1 LIVINI
7 SYKFIK
13 ASKGYF
19 ESIIQRVKRLI
30 LAISINFLE
39 NTRLKNLVK
48 YHAGFCADP
57 PKATADF
64 MGAAQLPVA
73 VAAFVYVFKDPAW
86 KKKPTWY
93 IVATQD
99 HAIPPG
105 LERKMDK
112 RTGGKV
118 FEIVSSHVIYMSHP
132 EEVAKIIESAAA
144 VAIVN

>member
-1 LIVINI
+1 MQVSVQTLL
-7 SYKFIK
+7 
-13 ASKGYF
+13 
-19 ESIIQRVKRLI
+19 KRLQT
-30 LAISINFLE
+30 LWELPNY
-39 NTRLKNLVK
+39 RLRSQPL
-48 YHAGFCADP
+48 
-57 PKATADF
+57 F
-64 MGAAQLPVA
+64 MFSKIRPG
-73 VAAFVYVFKDPAW
+73 
-86 KKKPTWY
+86 KKPTWY